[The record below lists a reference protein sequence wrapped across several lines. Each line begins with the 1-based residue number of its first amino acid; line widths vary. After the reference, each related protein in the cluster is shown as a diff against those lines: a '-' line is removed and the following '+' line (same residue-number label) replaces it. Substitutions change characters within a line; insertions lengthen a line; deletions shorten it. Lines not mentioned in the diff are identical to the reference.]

1 MPPRISV
8 IVPIYNAASTLRAAV
23 QSILTQDIAGL
34 EVLLVDDGSTDATP
48 GLCHDLALRDDRIQV
63 ITQKNAGIC
72 AARNRGL
79 SVAEGMYVTFCDDD
93 DLLLPGALALLL
105 QKAEDTGADIVRAD
119 YELIHI
125 SPDGTETPQPHPGG
139 TACDLAAD
147 GDYRKFLQSS
157 GPQFVWNALYRR
169 SAIGN
174 LRFDEHCRYGLEDFI
189 FNAGLYART
198 DKVHYLPQPV
208 YRHFESGQSTSQ
220 CQTVQALQGRIG
232 VLDRWMT
239 AEYKAIQARCPR
251 SCPRGRLE
259 RPPRPGYHLF
269 DAPAGRCP
277 KPPVRCAA
285 TAGAL
290 HAVCWPVTRPRRWIF
305 GTRPSTIKSRPA
317 HCCCTTLRL
326 QRLYELWAN
335 RPKNRRRKLP

>member
-125 SPDGTETPQPHPGG
+125 SLDGTETPQPHPAG
-139 TACDLAAD
+139 TAWLPKVLHCKNCSIVGASVSLTQ
-147 GDYRKFLQSS
+147 LISS
-157 GPQFVWNALYRR
+157 INKMPFCL
-169 SAIGN
+169 
-174 LRFDEHCRYGLEDFI
+174 
-189 FNAGLYART
+189 
-198 DKVHYLPQPV
+198 
-208 YRHFESGQSTSQ
+208 
-220 CQTVQALQGRIG
+220 
-232 VLDRWMT
+232 
-239 AEYKAIQARCPR
+239 
-251 SCPRGRLE
+251 
-259 RPPRPGYHLF
+259 
-269 DAPAGRCP
+269 
-277 KPPVRCAA
+277 PVRSIAA
-285 TAGAL
+285 YTLAMISL
-290 HAVCWPVTRPRRWIF
+290 IVYSV
-305 GTRPSTIKSRPA
+305 
-317 HCCCTTLRL
+317 TLRV
-326 QRLYELWAN
+326 
-335 RPKNRRRKLP
+335 LPA

>member
-125 SPDGTETPQPHPGG
+125 SPDGTETPQPHPAG

-147 GDYRKFLQSS
+147 GDYRKFLQNS
-157 GPQFVWNALYRR
+157 GPQ
-169 SAIGN
+169 
-174 LRFDEHCRYGLEDFI
+174 C
-189 FNAGLYART
+189 T
-198 DKVHYLPQPV
+198 DNIIHIAKITNIPAN
-208 YRHFESGQSTSQ
+208 STSDFFLLLYIVLFSKTHHNWHQ
-220 CQTVQALQGRIG
+220 IPCNLTHNGLIG
-232 VLDRWMT
+232 YFLD
-239 AEYKAIQARCPR
+239 
-251 SCPRGRLE
+251 
-259 RPPRPGYHLF
+259 
-269 DAPAGRCP
+269 
-277 KPPVRCAA
+277 
-285 TAGAL
+285 
-290 HAVCWPVTRPRRWIF
+290 WI
-305 GTRPSTIKSRPA
+305 
-317 HCCCTTLRL
+317 C
-326 QRLYELWAN
+326 
-335 RPKNRRRKLP
+335 

>member
-34 EVLLVDDGSTDATP
+34 EVLLVDDGSTDVTP

-125 SPDGTETPQPHPGG
+125 SPDGTETPQPHPAG
-139 TACDLAAD
+139 TACAC
-147 GDYRKFLQSS
+147 SS
-157 GPQFVWNALYRR
+157 
-169 SAIGN
+169 S
-174 LRFDEHCRYGLEDFI
+174 
-189 FNAGLYART
+189 
-198 DKVHYLPQPV
+198 
-208 YRHFESGQSTSQ
+208 
-220 CQTVQALQGRIG
+220 RI
-232 VLDRWMT
+232 
-239 AEYKAIQARCPR
+239 
-251 SCPRGRLE
+251 
-259 RPPRPGYHLF
+259 
-269 DAPAGRCP
+269 
-277 KPPVRCAA
+277 
-285 TAGAL
+285 
-290 HAVCWPVTRPRRWIF
+290 
-305 GTRPSTIKSRPA
+305 
-317 HCCCTTLRL
+317 
-326 QRLYELWAN
+326 
-335 RPKNRRRKLP
+335 